1 MKTSTQNIYYTH
13 RGIHGAHFPEAK
25 REVLCSKYKV
35 KSRVSVFIIW
45 FTLEKPI
52 KSHES
57 EYMAFYIGTYCMYVG
72 R

>member
-25 REVLCSKYKV
+25 REVLYAASKV
-35 KSRVSVFIIW
+35 KSRVSVRVFIIW
-45 FTLEKPI
+45 FTLKKPI

-57 EYMAFYIGTYCMYVG
+57 EDMAFYIPTVRM
-72 R
+72 